1 MTVDYLDLLKVVTDH
16 SKSKLEFVL
25 FEGAKTDIGS
35 TEVYSAS
42 LIAENGN
49 GKAYDSK
56 TGSYEVSVPDLIV
69 YSFERISKVLIDDV
83 IIGERPA
90 VGEPFIAIATEL
102 FNETKY
108 EKLVRDDILA
118 QQTKRE
124 KVLPEM
130 TESIAGSLMRG
141 FMDWRKEGNE

>member
-16 SKSKLEFVL
+16 SKSKLEFLL
-25 FEGAKTDIGS
+25 FEGAKTNIGN
-35 TEVYSAS
+35 TKVYPAT

-49 GKAYDSK
+49 GKAHDSK
-56 TGSYEVSVPDLIV
+56 TGVYEVSVPDLIV
-69 YSFERISKVLIDDV
+69 YSFDLIAKVKIDDV

-90 VGEPFIAIATEL
+90 IGEPFIAIATEL
-102 FNETKY
+102 FNETKF
-108 EKLVRDDILA
+108 EKLVRDDMLA

-130 TESIAGSLMRG
+130 TESTAASFMKG
-141 FMDWRKEGNE
+141 FMDWRKKGNI

>member
-25 FEGAKTDIGS
+25 FEGAKTNIGN
-35 TEVYSAS
+35 TKVYPAT

-49 GKAYDSK
+49 GKALDSK
-56 TGSYEVSVPDLIV
+56 TGVYEVSVPDLII
-69 YSFERISKVLIDDV
+69 YSFDIIAKVKIDDV

-102 FNETKY
+102 FKETKY

-118 QQTKRE
+118 QQTNRE
-124 KVLPEM
+124 KVLPDM
-130 TESIAGSLMRG
+130 TESTAASLMRG
-141 FMDWRKEGNE
+141 FIEWRKAGNE